1 MVEVEGGEIY
11 NQIYRAFE
19 RDDLLENK
27 LVKKFL
33 ADPVLVKKLNQ
44 AYLKEG
50 IIGIL
55 PLLIGSAENA
65 DINVFAEG
73 TFPLFSKMMNYLGIT
88 TIQELMS
95 WEKAMNKAT
104 SLSVLMILID
114 RCPFLLDAY
123 IMSSIKKHKN
133 NEMVK
138 DLLRFVSEKIA
149 YWNRTVMPEAFRV
162 IKDFL
167 KDGSKSVVFDFCSLE
182 FPKHF
187 TGFDEMI
194 DTVDDEF
201 RTQLKMNVNHVCTQ
215 RGY

>member
-1 MVEVEGGEIY
+1 MVEVEGGEMY
-11 NQIYRAFE
+11 YQIYRAFE

-33 ADPVLVKKLNQ
+33 ADPVLVKMLNQ
-44 AYLKEG
+44 AFLEEG

-55 PLLIGSAENA
+55 PLLIGALENA

-88 TIQELMS
+88 TIQELKR
-95 WEKAMNKAT
+95 WVEAMNKAT
-104 SLSVLMILID
+104 SSSVLMILID

-138 DLLRFVSEKIA
+138 ELLRVISEKIA
-149 YWNRTVMPEAFRV
+149 YWNSCDARSIPCHQRLFEGWIEISRFR
-162 IKDFL
+162 FL
-167 KDGSKSVVFDFCSLE
+167 L
-182 FPKHF
+182 
-187 TGFDEMI
+187 
-194 DTVDDEF
+194 
-201 RTQLKMNVNHVCTQ
+201 
-215 RGY
+215 